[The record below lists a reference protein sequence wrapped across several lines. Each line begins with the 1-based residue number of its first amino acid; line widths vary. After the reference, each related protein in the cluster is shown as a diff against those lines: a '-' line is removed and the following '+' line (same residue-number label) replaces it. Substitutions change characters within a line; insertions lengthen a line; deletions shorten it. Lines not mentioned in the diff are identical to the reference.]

1 MVANHFAFF
10 ADLHIF
16 ASFYTFVRNGREPF
30 LVGVEWS
37 RTISIIS
44 IGRRDGRRRCRT
56 ISIGRRDGRRRC
68 RTISIGRRDGRR
80 QRRTITTR
88 WRYGPR
94 QRRHPLAQCVRTMYV
109 GGEMATRRG
118 DPVGTL

>member
-56 ISIGRRDGRRRC
+56 ISIGRRDGRRWC

-80 QRRTITTR
+80 QRR
-88 WRYGPR
+88 
-94 QRRHPLAQCVRTMYV
+94 HPLVQCVRTMYV